1 MSEMPN
7 QQEESKINTNRRA
20 FKRKLRLSF
29 ILLFIL
35 VTIVVGV
42 LAANISKF
50 DKLAAQV
57 ICTVDGKEIY
67 PIEEFV
73 CSNEN
78 GMYAD
83 GILMFGATHLDYVS
97 DMPTVAPKDTFMI
110 AVKPTSLFTK
120 YTYSIRIFDQKNAVV
135 YTGNT
140 LHINDLQE
148 MAPAAY
154 YLAIDVELTRGDEYK
169 HLAFFAIIDMAPNE
183 VVG

>member
-1 MSEMPN
+1 MSTAALGIIISIALYMIGMLVIGFWTTKRN
-7 QQEESKINTNRRA
+7 KTSDDFYLGGRR
-20 FKRKLRLSF
+20 LGP
-29 ILLFIL
+29 L
-35 VTIVVGV
+35 VT
-42 LAANISKF
+42 A
-50 DKLAAQV
+50 
-57 ICTVDGKEIY
+57 
-67 PIEEFV
+67 
-73 CSNEN
+73 
-78 GMYAD
+78 
-83 GILMFGATHLDYVS
+83 
-97 DMPTVAPKDTFMI
+97 MPTVAPKDTFMI